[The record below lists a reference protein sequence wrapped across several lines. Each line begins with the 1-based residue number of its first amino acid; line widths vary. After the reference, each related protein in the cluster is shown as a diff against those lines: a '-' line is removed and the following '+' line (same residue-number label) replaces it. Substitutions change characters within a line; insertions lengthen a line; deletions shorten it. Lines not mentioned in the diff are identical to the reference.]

1 MVTNGQD
8 ISRRCLFAFLIKYFT
23 FVKFTSADPNLR
35 IAAAANDGVA
45 GRSDPKS
52 CDVFRPSDGP
62 KSWSVSSVAPKPFS
76 SNKSC
81 HLVMLQ
87 APERHL
93 LLTKWDLS
101 AFWVMT
107 VLMMNKKIS
116 EKHDHLSEMMLP
128 QCGNYG
134 NLHLHSFDRNFV
146 KATFLI
152 RKVPSI

>member
-45 GRSDPKS
+45 DRSDPKS
-52 CDVFRPSDGP
+52 CDVFRPSVGP

-107 VLMMNKKIS
+107 VLMMNKKNLWKTWS
-116 EKHDHLSEMMLP
+116 FVRYNVKHSVEITEICFHP
-128 QCGNYG
+128 
-134 NLHLHSFDRNFV
+134 
-146 KATFLI
+146 FLKKKF
-152 RKVPSI
+152 RESNVFY